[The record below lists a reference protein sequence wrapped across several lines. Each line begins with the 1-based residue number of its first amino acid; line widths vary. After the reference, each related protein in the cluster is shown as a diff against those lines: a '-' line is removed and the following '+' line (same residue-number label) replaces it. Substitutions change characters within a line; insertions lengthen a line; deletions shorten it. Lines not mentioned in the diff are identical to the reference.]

1 MTEIVDEE
9 RIMKFEFNALAVCVA
24 VFAMAA
30 TAATPNTVDTR
41 AERQASVAVGDG
53 TLLQGRLD
61 VVWGDG
67 RPGPNRKSKLF
78 VSLVEDNGRE
88 HPLDAASAKRAAG
101 DLDRLDN
108 RRVAMTLSQS
118 RSANSDGLLIP
129 EAIVPIDDLTAG
141 GRLSSKAGDL
151 STMATVSGKT
161 SWVTVM
167 CKFKDIATEPKP
179 RSYFTDMY
187 ANVSGRLDHY
197 WRQVSHGKINL
208 TGSAAFGWYT
218 LPQPLSYY
226 KNPSNGYLKLQL
238 IQDHC
243 LAAAN
248 PSVNYASYYGIN
260 MVFNQDVDGYAY
272 GDLKSMTLDGITK
285 NWGITWNAPWAY
297 MYISGANS
305 GISTLAHE
313 MGHAYDLSHSDN
325 TDGDDDSYDNP
336 WDLMSGGWTE
346 TALDSNYGLLPQH
359 LISHQRHQLGWVA
372 AARLR
377 THNHTTATTT
387 YTLDRAS
394 FQASTNVLL
403 IKLMVPGGSDYYT
416 VEARKRSGGI
426 YESELPGDAVIIHSV
441 KGGYAYIVDANP
453 TPHTYSN
460 QESNM
465 FKANESWTTPEPA
478 GKRFKI
484 EVLAA
489 TQSGFTVRVSSL

>member
-1 MTEIVDEE
+1 
-9 RIMKFEFNALAVCVA
+9 MKLELNALAVRMA
-24 VFAMAA
+24 GIAAIAGTAAAMAN
-30 TAATPNTVDTR
+30 AADQR
-41 AERQASVAVGDG
+41 AERQGRVAAADG
-53 TLLQGRLD
+53 TPLQGRLEL
-61 VVWGDG
+61 VWGDG
-67 RPGPNRKSKLF
+67 RPGPNRTSKLF
-78 VSLVEDNGRE
+78 ATLIDDDGRA
-88 HPLDAASAKRAAG
+88 HPLDAVSAKRAAG
-101 DLDRLDN
+101 DLRRLDN
-108 RRVAMTLSQS
+108 RRVAIALSSS
-118 RSANSDGLLIP
+118 RSANADGLLTP
-129 EAIVPIDDLTAG
+129 EVIVPIDDLTAG
-141 GRLSSKAGDL
+141 GGSASKAGDI
-151 STMATVSGKT
+151 STLAAVSGQT

-167 CKFKDIATEPKP
+167 CKFKDVAAEPKP
-179 RSYFTDMY
+179 KSYFTNMY
-187 ANVSGRLDHY
+187 ANTSGRLDHY
-197 WRQVSHGKINL
+197 WRQVSHGKMNL
-208 TGSAAFGWYT
+208 AGSAAFGWYT

-238 IQDHC
+238 IQDDC

-248 PSVNYASYYGIN
+248 PSVDYTGYYGIN

-272 GDLKSMTLDGITK
+272 GDLKSITLDGATRR
-285 NWGITWNAPWAY
+285 WGITWNAPWAY
-297 MYISGANS
+297 MYLPNANS
-305 GISTLAHE
+305 GISTLTHE

-325 TDGDDDSYDNP
+325 TDGDDDTYDNP

-359 LISHQRHQLGWVA
+359 PIGHQRDQLGWVA

-377 THNHTTATTT
+377 KHLYTTPTTT

-416 VEARKRSGGI
+416 VEARKKSGGI
-426 YESELPGDAVIIHSV
+426 YESELPGDAVIIHAV
-441 KGGYAYIVDANP
+441 RGGYASIVDARTP
-453 TPHTYSN
+453 PHTYSN

-465 FKANESWTTPEPA
+465 FKAGESWTTPEPA